1 MASSKTTSRQGLG
14 LLLWVVLCLAA
25 GGLGGLVTT
34 PAIPTWYAQLE
45 KPTWTPPDW
54 LFGPAWTTLYLLM
67 AVAAWLVW
75 RRGGFAAQRRPLT
88 VFLVQ
93 LALNAAWSFLFFGLR
108 NPGLALAEIVVLWV
122 MIVATLL
129 AFRRVSTVA
138 ALLLVPYLLW
148 VTFAAALNFEVWRL
162 NG

>member
-1 MASSKTTSRQGLG
+1 MASSKTTSLQALG
-14 LLLWVVLCLAA
+14 LLLWVALCLAA

-45 KPTWTPPDW
+45 KPAWTPPGW

-75 RRGGFAAQRRPLT
+75 RRGGFAGQRRPLT
-88 VFLVQ
+88 LFLVQ

-108 NPGLALAEIVVLWV
+108 NPGLGLAEIVVLWA

-129 AFRRVSTVA
+129 AFRRVSTAA

-148 VTFAAALNFEVWRL
+148 VTFATALNFEIWRL